1 MFLKQCDVLSQ
12 RDAKMETPL
21 RLAYMGDAI
30 YEALIREYLIRK
42 NANTVN
48 KLHREA
54 VKYVKASCQANVL
67 MEILEKLEDD
77 EREVVRRGRN
87 AKSATIPK
95 NAVLIDYKNATGFE
109 ALIGYLYLQ
118 GKQDRIYDLVKEA
131 VAIIEKGEN
140 NA

>member
-30 YEALIREYLIRK
+30 YEALIREYLIKK

-54 VKYVKASCQANVL
+54 VKYVKASVKL
-67 MEILEKLEDD
+67 MCLWRFWRNLKMMKGKLLEE
-77 EREVVRRGRN
+77 
-87 AKSATIPK
+87 
-95 NAVLIDYKNATGFE
+95 
-109 ALIGYLYLQ
+109 
-118 GKQDRIYDLVKEA
+118 
-131 VAIIEKGEN
+131 GEMLKVQQFLKMQF
-140 NA
+140 